1 MSTRIVHRPART
13 VEPAQLR
20 SEHVIE
26 GAPVLDQS
34 EGRVNLIML
43 VPLLGAAASMT
54 VMMLF
59 RGSPL
64 AAVGALMMI
73 VTVLASVV
81 LLFSQRGKNRRERQ
95 LKREAYLDHL
105 DDLRRRFKAEDARL
119 RAEARRIDP
128 DVDLLGTLVE
138 NPHRLWER
146 RRDDPDTLLL
156 RLGIGDLPVRDITV
170 QTETSATDPPDHFLT
185 QEAEA
190 VRERY
195 SVCTRLP
202 AAFALDSLGEV
213 SVLGPAEARAE
224 LARGI
229 LARAAVAHSPE
240 DLYLALVVPEGD
252 VAAWEWAVQLPH
264 LADQTRPT
272 AVGPLRRVFHTR
284 AELTADLR
292 AELTRRARLVA
303 EARKNATGASQDPRM
318 LLPRLLV
325 LDLTDA
331 GPVTA
336 VPSPDVTASVADLGV
351 TVLRFLKDQVEEPD
365 RIALR
370 LTLRPAEQTGGW
382 RLDAEPQ
389 TRRGQAWRVPV
400 DVDPVSAAQ
409 AAAVARRLAPLR
421 LSPDSL
427 EHEESVS
434 TNRYTDLLGLHELS
448 PAEIRENWR
457 DRADQE
463 FLRVPLGVDDDG
475 APVLLDL
482 KESAQLGMGPHGLCV
497 GATGS
502 GKSELLRTLV
512 LALLVTHPPE
522 RLNMVLVDF
531 KGGATFAPFEGVPHV
546 SGIITN
552 LSDETSLIT
561 RVHESLA
568 GEIRRRQEVLQRAGN
583 ISNVTDYELHRREA
597 AARGE
602 DWEPL
607 PHLLVIID
615 EFGELLTA
623 QPDFIDLFLSIGRIG
638 RSIGVHLLLSSQR
651 IEGGKLRG
659 LDTYL
664 SYRLGLRTLSE
675 AESRTVLDTPD
686 AFHLPAVP
694 GYGYLK
700 VDTSVYDRFKAGYVS
715 GPLSALF
722 EDELAAPL
730 AEQRFDPVV
739 RPFSQQEQRELVAA
753 RADERRRRSES
764 APVPAVRTTGT
775 TVMSHLVDVLRTHE
789 RATEPIWLPPLPD
802 ALPLDAV
809 TGPPQITTEGP
820 VLPQGGGLRIPL
832 GMVDDPSRQWQ
843 GPWSLD
849 LAAGS
854 GNAVFVGGP
863 QTGKSTA
870 LRTLALSAAL
880 THSPRELALYG
891 IDLLGSGLRP
901 LLELPHVGGV
911 GIRTERERVRRTVEE
926 VHAMLAEREDVFE
939 RHGLDSLQAMRT
951 AHAAG
956 DLPELPVADVV
967 LLVDGYGQL
976 ADEFEPLAADVQD
989 ILARGSGYGVHVVAT
1004 ATRWNEVR
1012 ISQQAFFSHRIEFR
1026 LGEPAE
1032 SSHGKRKGE
1041 SLPVGRPGRALTP
1054 DGLVGHLAL
1063 PRVDGAVDAASA
1075 TAALTETV
1083 RAVAAS
1089 ADGSMV
1095 PPVRVLPGLLRPG
1108 ELAPVHEPGRFAL
1121 GRTEKD
1127 FTTRTVDLFGRDRHL
1142 LVLGDQAS
1150 GRSSLL
1156 RHVCRSLVANSTPED
1171 LVIALYDPRQEF
1183 DGVVPDDFLGGHAR
1197 SSLLGQ
1203 RLSASIAEEL
1213 KTRVPQD
1220 ATATPGPPPSPQI
1233 VVVLDDYDVL
1243 TAGGGSPLAPLTPYV
1258 PMASEIGLHVVLAR
1272 RVTGA
1277 ARGLHE
1283 PFTAA
1288 VRESGAGVLLMDG
1301 PRTEGALIDGR
1312 RAQRQPPGRGLF
1324 TAGGRGWETVQTPY
1338 SPPPGED
1345 GALQQ
1350 DDTPGP
1356 SGTPTPA
1363 RPSGEGPSVPAEERS

>member
-13 VEPAQLR
+13 TEPARLH
-20 SEHVIE
+20 SEHVLE

-81 LLFSQRGKNRRERQ
+81 LVFSQRGKNRRERQ
-95 LKREAYLDHL
+95 LKREAYLDYL
-105 DDLRRRFKAEDARL
+105 DDRRREFKAEDERL
-119 RAEARRIDP
+119 RAEARITDP
-128 DVDLLGTLVE
+128 DPDLLGNLGE

-146 RRDDPDTLLL
+146 RREDEDTLRL
-156 RLGIGDLPVRDITV
+156 RLGVGDLPVRDVTV
-170 QTETSATDPPDHFLT
+170 QSETSATDPPDHFLT
-185 QEAEA
+185 REVEALA
-190 VRERY
+190 DRHR
-195 SVCTRLP
+195 VCTRLP

-213 SVLGPAEARAE
+213 SVVGPQAARDE
-224 LARGI
+224 LVRA
-229 LARAAVAHSPE
+229 LLVRAAVAHSPE
-240 DLYLALVVPEGD
+240 DLHLALVVPEETEGE
-252 VAAWEWAVQLPH
+252 WEWAVQLPH

-272 AVGPLRRVFHTR
+272 AIGPLRRVYHSRTDL
-284 AELTADLR
+284 ATDLR
-292 AELTRRARLVA
+292 ADLTRRARLVA
-303 EARKNATGASQDPRM
+303 EARKNTTGASRDARAG
-318 LLPRLLV
+318 LARLLV
-325 LDLTDA
+325 LDLSDA

-336 VPSPDVTASVADLGV
+336 LSSPDLTVTVADLGV
-351 TVLRFLKDQVEEPD
+351 TVLRCLTDQVDEPD

-370 LTLRPAEQTGGW
+370 LSLEAAPGPA
-382 RLDAEPQ
+382 R
-389 TRRGQAWRVPV
+389 WRVRADPQQRRARTWQTPV
-400 DVDPVSAAQ
+400 DLDPAGRAW
-409 AAAVARRLAPLR
+409 AEAIARRLAPLR
-421 LSPDSL
+421 LSPDSM
-427 EHEESVS
+427 EHEETATSV
-434 TNRYTDLLGLHELS
+434 RYTDLLGLHELS

-457 DRADQE
+457 HRPEQE
-463 FLRVPLGVDDDG
+463 FLRVPLGMDDDG
-475 APVLLDL
+475 SPVVLDL

-512 LALLVTHPPE
+512 LALMATHAPE

-552 LSDETSLIT
+552 LSDETSLIN

-568 GEIRRRQEVLQRAGN
+568 GEIRRRQEVLKQAGH
-583 ISNVTDYELHRREA
+583 ISNVTDYELHRQEA

-722 EDELAAPL
+722 EDELAAPQ
-730 AEQRFDPVV
+730 AQAPFDPAL
-739 RPFSQQEQRELVAA
+739 RPFDQRGQLALVASQ
-753 RADERRRRSES
+753 ADEARRRRES
-764 APVPAVRTTGT
+764 SPEPAATRTTGT
-775 TVMSHLVDVLRTHE
+775 TVMSHLVDVLRAHE
-789 RATEPIWLPPLPD
+789 RVTPQIWLPPLPD
-802 ALPLDAV
+802 VLSLDAV
-809 TGPPQITTEGP
+809 AGEPVPTDEGP
-820 VLPQGGGLRIPL
+820 ALPEGGSLRIPVGL
-832 GMVDDPSRQWQ
+832 EDDPSRQWQ
-843 GPWSLD
+843 GPWFLD

-854 GNAVFVGGP
+854 GNVALVGGP

-880 THSPRELALYG
+880 THSTSQLGIYG
-891 IDLLGSGLRP
+891 VDFLGSGLRP
-901 LLELPHVGGV
+901 LQDLPHVGGV

-926 VHAMLAEREDVFE
+926 VHAMLAEREAVFE
-939 RHGLDSLQAMRT
+939 RHGFDSPGVMRV
-951 AHAAG
+951 AHATG
-956 DLPELPVADVV
+956 HLPELPVADVV

-976 ADEFEPLAADVQD
+976 AEDFEPLAAQVQD

-1004 ATRWNEVR
+1004 ASRWNEIR
-1012 ISQQAFFSHRIEFR
+1012 ISQQAFFSHRVEFR

-1041 SLPVGRPGRALTP
+1041 SLPKDRPGRALTP
-1054 DGLVGHLAL
+1054 AGLAGHVAM
-1063 PRVDGAVDAASA
+1063 PRVDGATDGA
-1075 TAALTETV
+1075 TAPAAFTDVARALAD
-1083 RAVAAS
+1083 AVPGPLA
-1089 ADGSMV
+1089 
-1095 PPVRVLPGLLRPG
+1095 PPVRVLPGLLHA
-1108 ELAPVHEPGRFAL
+1108 EDLAPVSRPGQVAL
-1121 GRTEKD
+1121 GLSEKD
-1127 FTTRTVDLFGRDRHL
+1127 FATRRLDLFGRDRHL

-1150 GRSSLL
+1150 GRTSLL
-1156 RHVCRSLVANSTPED
+1156 RHVCRQLVQTSSPDE
-1171 LVIALYDPRQEF
+1171 LVLAVYDPRQEF
-1183 DGVVPDDFLGGHAR
+1183 DGLIPDEYLGGHAR

-1213 KTRVPQD
+1213 RTRVPKD
-1220 ATATPGPPPSPQI
+1220 AAPTGRTEPPSPRI
-1233 VVVLDDYDVL
+1233 VLILDDYDVL
-1243 TAGGGSPLAPLTPYV
+1243 TAGGGSPLAPLAPYV
-1258 PMASEIGLHVVLAR
+1258 PMAAEIGLHVVLAR
-1272 RVTGA
+1272 KVTGA

-1283 PFTAA
+1283 PFTGA
-1288 VRESGAGVLLMDG
+1288 VRESGAAVLMMDG

-1312 RAQRQPPGRGLF
+1312 RAQRQPPGRGLY
-1324 TAGGRGWETVQTPY
+1324 TSGGRAWETVQTPF
-1338 SPPPGED
+1338 SPPPAED
-1345 GALQQ
+1345 E
-1350 DDTPGP
+1350 P
-1356 SGTPTPA
+1356 SHPA
-1363 RPSGEGPSVPAEERS
+1363 ARTEPRS